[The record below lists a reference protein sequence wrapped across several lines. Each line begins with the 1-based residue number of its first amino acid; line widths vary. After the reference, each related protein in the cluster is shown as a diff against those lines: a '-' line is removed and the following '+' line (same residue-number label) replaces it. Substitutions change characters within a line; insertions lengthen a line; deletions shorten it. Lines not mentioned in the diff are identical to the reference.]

1 MGVSLEWLVHVIHN
15 VKNIWHLICLEENNM
30 GDMVLSVSVLL
41 LLIKNKKNALH
52 VREKAKKIL
61 LFPEMWVA
69 KEIFTWVAANLYFQS
84 V

>member
-1 MGVSLEWLVHVIHN
+1 MGVSLEWIVHIIRN
-15 VKNIWHLICLEENNM
+15 VKNIWHLICREENNM
-30 GDMVLSVSVLL
+30 GDMVLSVPVLL

-61 LFPEMWVA
+61 LFPEMRVV
-69 KEIFTWVAANLYFQS
+69 KKIFTWVAANLYFQS